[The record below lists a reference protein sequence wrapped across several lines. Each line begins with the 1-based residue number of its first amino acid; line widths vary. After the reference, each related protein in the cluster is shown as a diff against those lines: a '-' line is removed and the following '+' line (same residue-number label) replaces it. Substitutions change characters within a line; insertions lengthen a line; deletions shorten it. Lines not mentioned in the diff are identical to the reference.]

1 MTSVIAKQVSV
12 TRFRAP
18 IIAPVGAV
26 ADRNSVTEAVL
37 KTRALNI
44 IITMNSQV
52 TSIANVV
59 ATALL

>member
-18 IIAPVGAV
+18 IIAPIGAV
-26 ADRNSVTEAVL
+26 ADRSSATEVVL
-37 KTRALNI
+37 KTNAQTI
-44 IITMNSQV
+44 IIEMNSQV